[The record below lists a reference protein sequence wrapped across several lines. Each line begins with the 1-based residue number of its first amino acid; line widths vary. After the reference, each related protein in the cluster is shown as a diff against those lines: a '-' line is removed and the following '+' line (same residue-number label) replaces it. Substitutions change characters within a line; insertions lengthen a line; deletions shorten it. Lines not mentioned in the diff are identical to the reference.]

1 MCRYHFKLHWK
12 THEGEKCYKCDECDY
27 AACSQRHLESH
38 ILTHSGEKP
47 FECDECDHA
56 FRQKQLLRRHKN
68 HHHTSDYQPP
78 MPRDKSHDCS
88 ACDKSYA
95 HKGNLMRH
103 MAQHGGDLSEDDTT
117 SAASGE
123 GTLLLFV
130 PHDCRTKLAAFR
142 EIGCCCLYHMSVIQN
157 QLLLGKV
164 GCGLYH
170 MTVSRN
176 WLLLGK
182 GGCCGLSHAA

>member
-1 MCRYHFKLHWK
+1 MLASFVYRYHFKLHWK

-78 MPRDKSHDCS
+78 APRDKSHDCS

-123 GTLLLFV
+123 GRMMMSVVHDLGHTKSAVFRKVIPSPLFLRKV
-130 PHDCRTKLAAFR
+130 
-142 EIGCCCLYHMSVIQN
+142 GCCCL
-157 QLLLGKV
+157 
-164 GCGLYH
+164 
-170 MTVSRN
+170 
-176 WLLLGK
+176 
-182 GGCCGLSHAA
+182 